1 MARQIV
7 IEAETPGD
15 SRTMFRLRIDA
26 NLIAEELTAVQAHIL
41 IGEILDRIASP
52 RPDES
57 EDSSNGLKRCAGL
70 KGAGEAW
77 RKSSANSAFLKAA
90 PGRPFVSAHI
100 GCKATRHLLC
110 LRTYVSC
117 RQRLAAST
125 LRQAAS

>member
-1 MARQIV
+1 MLSQIA
-7 IEAETPGD
+7 IEAETADD
-15 SRTMFRLRIDA
+15 SRTKFRLSVDA
-26 NLIAEELTAVQAHIL
+26 NVVADDLTVVQAHLL

-100 GCKATRHLLC
+100 GCKATRHLMSPQLC
-110 LRTYVSC
+110 
-117 RQRLAAST
+117 
-125 LRQAAS
+125 